1 MEHAATELTKIMG
14 ELVRHAPAEEA
25 PLLAWPVVCGTVVAG
40 RTRALSF
47 RAGVLRVE
55 VPDATWRT
63 QLSELEPQYRSA
75 DHRPGQ
81 QRRLVGRR
89 LPHQFPHDLGQFCG
103 RVLHVRLR
111 VRF

>member
-14 ELVRHAPAEEA
+14 ELVRHAPADEA
-25 PLLAWPVVCGTVVAG
+25 PLLAWPVVCGALVAG

-63 QLSELEPQYRSA
+63 QLSELEPQYRSGCA
-75 DHRPGQ
+75 H
-81 QRRLVGRR
+81 LLGREAVTR
-89 LPHQFPHDLGQFCG
+89 IDF
-103 RVLHVRLR
+103 VLARES
-111 VRF
+111 